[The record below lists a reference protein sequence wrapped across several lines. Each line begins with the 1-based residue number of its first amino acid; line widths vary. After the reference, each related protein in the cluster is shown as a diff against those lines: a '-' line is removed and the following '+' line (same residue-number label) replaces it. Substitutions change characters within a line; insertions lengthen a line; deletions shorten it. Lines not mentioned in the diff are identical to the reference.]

1 MSMKKGFTLVEM
13 LIVVVIV
20 GILML
25 IWLWLNRNQLAQLKA
40 ATVVEEIRTS
50 FDEIFL
56 QILNS
61 SSHQAKDPNN
71 PDWPW
76 IAKPYSALELV
87 ITPKASDSD
96 RVNQTA
102 QSAMPIKYRMVPEG
116 SSSEQNLEETWIP
129 LGEKYEL
136 TFLSGTTINGADG
149 EVHSP
154 VIVKFT
160 PFQTLCEISSQD
172 ASSNLQYK
180 SLFFTIKPKGWNE
193 ASFSLQNTYCRLA
206 PQSSSD

>member
-1 MSMKKGFTLVEM
+1 M
-13 LIVVVIV
+13 LIVVVVV

-40 ATVVEEIRTS
+40 ATVVEEVHTS

-61 SSHQAKDPNN
+61 SSYQAKDPNN

-87 ITPKASDSD
+87 ITPKPSDLD
-96 RVNQTA
+96 GVNQTS
-102 QSAMPIKYRMVPEG
+102 QSDMPIKYRML
-116 SSSEQNLEETWIP
+116 SDQDSSEQNLEETWTP

-136 TFLSGTTINGADG
+136 TFLSGTTNNGTD
-149 EVHSP
+149 EELSS

-160 PFQTLCEISSQD
+160 PFQTSCGISSQG
-172 ASSNLQYK
+172 ASNPEYK

-193 ASFSLQNTYCRLA
+193 ASFFLQNTYCRLA

>member
-1 MSMKKGFTLVEM
+1 M
-13 LIVVVIV
+13 LIVVVVV

-40 ATVVEEIRTS
+40 ATVVEEVHTS

-87 ITPKASDSD
+87 ITPKPSDLD
-96 RVNQTA
+96 GVNQTS
-102 QSAMPIKYRMVPEG
+102 QSDMPIKYRML
-116 SSSEQNLEETWIP
+116 SDQDSSEQNLEETWTP

-136 TFLSGTTINGADG
+136 TFLSGTTNNGTD
-149 EVHSP
+149 EELSS
-154 VIVKFT
+154 VIVKFI
-160 PFQTLCEISSQD
+160 PFQTSCEISSQG
-172 ASSNLQYK
+172 ASNPEYK

-193 ASFSLQNTYCRLA
+193 ASFFLQNTYCRLA

>member
-1 MSMKKGFTLVEM
+1 MSIKKGFTLVEM

-40 ATVVEEIRTS
+40 ATTVEEVQTS

-76 IAKPYSALELV
+76 IAKPYSALKLV
-87 ITPKASDSD
+87 ITPKTSDLAG
-96 RVNQTA
+96 VTETA
-102 QSAMPIKYRMVPEG
+102 QSDMPIKYRMLSDQD
-116 SSSEQNLEETWIP
+116 SSDQEDEKAWTP

-136 TFLSGTTINGADG
+136 IFLSGTTNNGTD
-149 EVHSP
+149 EELSS

-160 PFQTLCEISSQD
+160 PFQTSCEISSQG
-172 ASSNLQYK
+172 ASNPQYK

>member
-40 ATVVEEIRTS
+40 ATTVEEVHTS

-87 ITPKASDSD
+87 ITPKTSDLAG
-96 RVNQTA
+96 VNQTF
-102 QSAMPIKYRMVPEG
+102 QSDMPIKYRMLSDQD
-116 SSSEQNLEETWIP
+116 SSNQDIEKSWTP

-136 TFLSGTTINGADG
+136 TFLSGTTTNGADG

-160 PFQTLCEISSQD
+160 PFQTSCKISSQD
-172 ASSNLQYK
+172 ASNPQYK

>member
-1 MSMKKGFTLVEM
+1 MKKGFTLVEM

-40 ATVVEEIRTS
+40 ATVVEEVNTS

-87 ITPKASDSD
+87 ITRKTSDLAG
-96 RVNQTA
+96 VNQTS
-102 QSAMPIKYRMVPEG
+102 QSDMPIKYRML
-116 SSSEQNLEETWIP
+116 SDQDSSEQNLEETWTP

-136 TFLSGTTINGADG
+136 TFLSGTTINGTD
-149 EVHSP
+149 EKPRSP
-154 VIVKFT
+154 VIVRFT
-160 PFQTLCEISSQD
+160 PFQTSCKISSQD
-172 ASSNLQYK
+172 TSNLQYK

-193 ASFSLQNTYCRLA
+193 ASFSLQNSYCRLA

>member
-40 ATVVEEIRTS
+40 ATVVEEVNTS

-87 ITPKASDSD
+87 ITPKTSDLD
-96 RVNQTA
+96 GINQTA
-102 QSAMPIKYRMVPEG
+102 QSNMPIKYRML
-116 SSSEQNLEETWIP
+116 SDQDSSEQNLEETWTP

-136 TFLSGTTINGADG
+136 TFLSGTTINGTD
-149 EVHSP
+149 EKPRSP
-154 VIVKFT
+154 VIVRFT
-160 PFQTLCEISSQD
+160 PFQTSCKISSQD
-172 ASSNLQYK
+172 TSNLQYK

-193 ASFSLQNTYCRLA
+193 ASFSLQNSYCRLA

>member
-1 MSMKKGFTLVEM
+1 MKKGFTLVEM

-40 ATVVEEIRTS
+40 ATVVEEVHTS

-61 SSHQAKDPNN
+61 SSHQAKDQNN

-76 IAKPYSALELV
+76 VTKPYSALELV
-87 ITPKASDSD
+87 ITPKTSDLAG
-96 RVNQTA
+96 VNQTS
-102 QSAMPIKYRMVPEG
+102 QSDMPIKYRML
-116 SSSEQNLEETWIP
+116 SDQDSSEQNLEETWTP

-136 TFLSGTTINGADG
+136 IFLSGTIINGTDEKLG
-149 EVHSP
+149 SP
-154 VIVKFT
+154 VIVRFT
-160 PFQTLCEISSQD
+160 PFQTSCKISSQD
-172 ASSNLQYK
+172 ASSPQYK

-206 PQSSSD
+206 SQSSSD

>member
-1 MSMKKGFTLVEM
+1 MKKGFTLVEM

-40 ATVVEEIRTS
+40 ATTVEEVQTS

-61 SSHQAKDPNN
+61 SSHQGKDPNN

-87 ITPKASDSD
+87 IPPKTSDLDAVTQTSQSD
-96 RVNQTA
+96 
-102 QSAMPIKYRMVPEG
+102 MLIKYRMLSDQD
-116 SSSEQNLEETWIP
+116 SSNQDIEKSWTP

-136 TFLSGTTINGADG
+136 TFLSGTTINGTD
-149 EVHSP
+149 EEPRSP
-154 VIVKFT
+154 VIVRFT
-160 PFQTLCEISSQD
+160 PFQTSCEIFPQGT
-172 ASSNLQYK
+172 SNPRYK

>member
-40 ATVVEEIRTS
+40 ATTVEEVHTS

-87 ITPKASDSD
+87 ITPKASDLAG
-96 RVNQTA
+96 VNQTS
-102 QSAMPIKYRMVPEG
+102 QSDMPIKYRML
-116 SSSEQNLEETWIP
+116 SDQDSSEQNLEETWTP

-136 TFLSGTTINGADG
+136 IFLSGTTINGTDEKLG
-149 EVHSP
+149 SP
-154 VIVKFT
+154 VIVRFT
-160 PFQTLCEISSQD
+160 PFQTSCKISSQD
-172 ASSNLQYK
+172 ASSPQYK

-206 PQSSSD
+206 SQSSSD

>member
-1 MSMKKGFTLVEM
+1 M

-40 ATVVEEIRTS
+40 ATVVEEVHTS

-87 ITPKASDSD
+87 ITPKDSD
-96 RVNQTA
+96 LAGVNQTS
-102 QSAMPIKYRMVPEG
+102 QSDMPIKYRILSG
-116 SSSEQNLEETWIP
+116 QDSSNQDIEKTWTP

-136 TFLSGTTINGADG
+136 TFLSGTTMNGTD
-149 EVHSP
+149 EEPRSP
-154 VIVKFT
+154 VIVRFT
-160 PFQTLCEISSQD
+160 PFQTSCKISSQG
-172 ASSNLQYK
+172 ASNSQYK

>member
-40 ATVVEEIRTS
+40 ATVVEEVHTS

-87 ITPKASDSD
+87 ITPKASDLDGVDQISQSD
-96 RVNQTA
+96 
-102 QSAMPIKYRMVPEG
+102 MPIKYRML
-116 SSSEQNLEETWIP
+116 SDQDSSEQNLEETWTP

-136 TFLSGTTINGADG
+136 TFLSGTTINGTDEKLG
-149 EVHSP
+149 SP
-154 VIVKFT
+154 VIVKLT
-160 PFQTLCEISSQD
+160 PFQTSCEISPQG
-172 ASSNLQYK
+172 ASIPQYK

>member
-1 MSMKKGFTLVEM
+1 MKKGFTLVEM

-40 ATVVEEIRTS
+40 ATTVEEVHTS

-96 RVNQTA
+96 RVNQTS

>member
-1 MSMKKGFTLVEM
+1 MSIKKGFTLVEM

-40 ATVVEEIRTS
+40 AATVEEIHAS

-61 SSHQAKDPNN
+61 SSHQVKDPNN

-76 IAKPYSALELV
+76 IAKPYSSLELV
-87 ITPKASDSD
+87 ITPKKSHSDG
-96 RVNQTA
+96 VNQIS
-102 QSAMPIKYRMVPEG
+102 QSDMPIKYRML
-116 SSSEQNLEETWIP
+116 SNQDSSEQNLEETWTP

-136 TFLSGTTINGADG
+136 TFLSGTTINGTD
-149 EVHSP
+149 EKLLSP
-154 VIVKFT
+154 VIVKLT
-160 PFQTLCEISSQD
+160 PFQTSCEISPQG
-172 ASSNLQYK
+172 ASNPQYK

>member
-1 MSMKKGFTLVEM
+1 MKKGFTLVEM

-40 ATVVEEIRTS
+40 ATTVEEVHTG

-76 IAKPYSALELV
+76 IAKPYSTLELV
-87 ITPKASDSD
+87 ITPKTSDLD
-96 RVNQTA
+96 GLNQTS
-102 QSAMPIKYRMVPEG
+102 QSDMPIKYRMLSDQD
-116 SSSEQNLEETWIP
+116 SSDQEEEKAWTP

-136 TFLSGTTINGADG
+136 IFLSGTTINGTDEKLG
-149 EVHSP
+149 SP
-154 VIVKFT
+154 VIVRFT
-160 PFQTLCEISSQD
+160 PFQTSCKISSQD
-172 ASSNLQYK
+172 ASSPQYK

-206 PQSSSD
+206 SQSSSD

>member
-1 MSMKKGFTLVEM
+1 MKKGFTLVEM

-40 ATVVEEIRTS
+40 ATTVEEVHTS

-61 SSHQAKDPNN
+61 SSHQGKDPNN

-76 IAKPYSALELV
+76 ISKQYSALELV
-87 ITPKASDSD
+87 ITPKDSD
-96 RVNQTA
+96 LDGVNQTA
-102 QSAMPIKYRMVPEG
+102 QSNMPIKYRMLSDQD
-116 SSSEQNLEETWIP
+116 SSNQDIEKSWTP

-136 TFLSGTTINGADG
+136 TFLSGTTINGTD
-149 EVHSP
+149 EEPRSP
-154 VIVKFT
+154 VIVRFT
-160 PFQTLCEISSQD
+160 PFQTSCEIFPQGT
-172 ASSNLQYK
+172 SNPRYK

>member
-40 ATVVEEIRTS
+40 ATTVEEVHTS

-87 ITPKASDSD
+87 ITPKTSDLD
-96 RVNQTA
+96 GVNQTA
-102 QSAMPIKYRMVPEG
+102 QSDMPIKYRML
-116 SSSEQNLEETWIP
+116 SDQDSSEQNLEETWTP

-136 TFLSGTTINGADG
+136 TFLSGTTNNGTD
-149 EVHSP
+149 EELSS

-160 PFQTLCEISSQD
+160 PFQTSCEIFPQGT
-172 ASSNLQYK
+172 SNPRYK

>member
-1 MSMKKGFTLVEM
+1 MKKGFTLVEM

-40 ATVVEEIRTS
+40 ATVVEEVHTS

-76 IAKPYSALELV
+76 ISKPYSALELV
-87 ITPKASDSD
+87 ITPKDSD
-96 RVNQTA
+96 LAGVDQIS
-102 QSAMPIKYRMVPEG
+102 QSDMPIKYRMVPEG

>member
-1 MSMKKGFTLVEM
+1 M

-25 IWLWLNRNQLAQLKA
+25 IWLGLNRNQLAQLKA
-40 ATVVEEIRTS
+40 ATTVEEVHTS

-61 SSHQAKDPNN
+61 SSHQVKDPNN

-87 ITPKASDSD
+87 ITPKTSDLD
-96 RVNQTA
+96 GVNQTA
-102 QSAMPIKYRMVPEG
+102 QSNMPIKYRMLSDQD
-116 SSSEQNLEETWIP
+116 SSNQDIEKSWTP

-136 TFLSGTTINGADG
+136 TFLSGTTINGTD
-149 EVHSP
+149 EEPRSP
-154 VIVKFT
+154 VIVRFT
-160 PFQTLCEISSQD
+160 PFQTSCEIFPQGT
-172 ASSNLQYK
+172 SNPRYK

>member
-1 MSMKKGFTLVEM
+1 M

-40 ATVVEEIRTS
+40 ATTVEEVHTG

-76 IAKPYSALELV
+76 IAKPYSTLELV
-87 ITPKASDSD
+87 ITPKTSDLD
-96 RVNQTA
+96 GLNQTS
-102 QSAMPIKYRMVPEG
+102 QSDMPIKYRMLSDQD
-116 SSSEQNLEETWIP
+116 SSDQEEEKAWTP

-136 TFLSGTTINGADG
+136 TFLSGTTNNGTD
-149 EVHSP
+149 EEPRSP
-154 VIVKFT
+154 VIVRFT
-160 PFQTLCEISSQD
+160 PFQTSCEISSQD
-172 ASSNLQYK
+172 ASKPKYK

>member
-40 ATVVEEIRTS
+40 ATVVEEVHTS

-87 ITPKASDSD
+87 ITPKTSDLAG
-96 RVNQTA
+96 VNQTA
-102 QSAMPIKYRMVPEG
+102 QSDMPIKYRMLSDQD
-116 SSSEQNLEETWIP
+116 SSDQEEEKAWTP

-136 TFLSGTTINGADG
+136 TFLSGTTTNGTDEKLG
-149 EVHSP
+149 SP

-160 PFQTLCEISSQD
+160 PFQTSCKISSQD
-172 ASSNLQYK
+172 TSNLQYK
-180 SLFFTIKPKGWNE
+180 SLFFTIKPKDWNE

>member
-1 MSMKKGFTLVEM
+1 M
-13 LIVVVIV
+13 IVVVIV

-40 ATVVEEIRTS
+40 ATVVEEVHTS

-76 IAKPYSALELV
+76 ITKPYSALELV
-87 ITPKASDSD
+87 ITPKPSDLD
-96 RVNQTA
+96 GVNQTS
-102 QSAMPIKYRMVPEG
+102 QSDMPIKYRMLSDQD
-116 SSSEQNLEETWIP
+116 SSNQDIEKSWTP

-136 TFLSGTTINGADG
+136 TFLSGTTNNGTD
-149 EVHSP
+149 EELSS

-160 PFQTLCEISSQD
+160 PFQTSCEISSQD
-172 ASSNLQYK
+172 ASKPKYK

>member
-1 MSMKKGFTLVEM
+1 M

-25 IWLWLNRNQLAQLKA
+25 IWLGLNRNQLAQLKA
-40 ATVVEEIRTS
+40 ATTVEEVHTS

-87 ITPKASDSD
+87 ITPKASDLD
-96 RVNQTA
+96 GVNQTA
-102 QSAMPIKYRMVPEG
+102 QSDMPIKYRML
-116 SSSEQNLEETWIP
+116 SDQDSSEQNLEETWTP

-136 TFLSGTTINGADG
+136 TFLSGTTINGTD
-149 EVHSP
+149 EEPRSP
-154 VIVKFT
+154 VIVRFT
-160 PFQTLCEISSQD
+160 PFQTSCKISSQD
-172 ASSNLQYK
+172 ASNSEYK

-193 ASFSLQNTYCRLA
+193 ASFSLQNTYCRLV

>member
-1 MSMKKGFTLVEM
+1 M

-40 ATVVEEIRTS
+40 ATTVEEVHTS

-76 IAKPYSALELV
+76 IAKPYSALKLV
-87 ITPKASDSD
+87 ITPKTSDLAG
-96 RVNQTA
+96 VTETA
-102 QSAMPIKYRMVPEG
+102 QSDMPIKYRMLSDQD
-116 SSSEQNLEETWIP
+116 SSDQEDEKAWTP

-136 TFLSGTTINGADG
+136 IFLSGTTNNGTD
-149 EVHSP
+149 EELSS

-160 PFQTLCEISSQD
+160 PFQTSCEISSQG
-172 ASSNLQYK
+172 ASNPQYK

-206 PQSSSD
+206 PQFSSD

>member
-1 MSMKKGFTLVEM
+1 MSIKKGFTLVEM

-40 ATVVEEIRTS
+40 ATVVEEVHTS

-76 IAKPYSALELV
+76 IAKPYSTLELI
-87 ITPKASDSD
+87 ITPKTSDLD
-96 RVNQTA
+96 GVNQTS
-102 QSAMPIKYRMVPEG
+102 QSDMPIKYRMLSDQD
-116 SSSEQNLEETWIP
+116 SSDQEEEKAWTP

-136 TFLSGTTINGADG
+136 TFLSGTTINGTDEKLG
-149 EVHSP
+149 SP
-154 VIVKFT
+154 VIVKLM
-160 PFQTLCEISSQD
+160 PFQTSCKISSQD
-172 ASSNLQYK
+172 ASNPEYK

-193 ASFSLQNTYCRLA
+193 ASFSLQNSYCRLA

>member
-1 MSMKKGFTLVEM
+1 M

-40 ATVVEEIRTS
+40 ATVVEEVHTS

-76 IAKPYSALELV
+76 IAKPYSTLELI
-87 ITPKASDSD
+87 ITPKTSDLD
-96 RVNQTA
+96 GVNQTS
-102 QSAMPIKYRMVPEG
+102 QSDMPIKYRMLSDQD
-116 SSSEQNLEETWIP
+116 SSDQEEEKAWTP

-136 TFLSGTTINGADG
+136 AFLSGTTINGTD
-149 EVHSP
+149 EKPRSP
-154 VIVKFT
+154 VVVRFT
-160 PFQTLCEISSQD
+160 PFQTSCKISSQD
-172 ASSNLQYK
+172 TSNLQYK
-180 SLFFTIKPKGWNE
+180 SLFFTIKPKGWNK
-193 ASFSLQNTYCRLA
+193 ASFSLQNTYCRLV
-206 PQSSSD
+206 PHSSSD

>member
-1 MSMKKGFTLVEM
+1 MSMKKAFTLVEM

-40 ATVVEEIRTS
+40 ATTVEEVHTS

-87 ITPKASDSD
+87 ITPKTSDLD
-96 RVNQTA
+96 GVNQTA
-102 QSAMPIKYRMVPEG
+102 QSDMPIKYRML
-116 SSSEQNLEETWIP
+116 SDQDSSEQNLEETWTP

-136 TFLSGTTINGADG
+136 TFLSGTTNNGTDEKLG
-149 EVHSP
+149 SP

-160 PFQTLCEISSQD
+160 PFQTSCKISSQD
-172 ASSNLQYK
+172 ASNSQYK

-193 ASFSLQNTYCRLA
+193 ASFSLQNSYCRLA